1 MIPESGPSGCI
12 PRARQHSERRGRH
25 TGVAASAACDAIHSG
40 QLAQLGEHLV
50 AGRAAGDVAGV
61 EVAGVLAA
69 DLHQGALPV
78 LKILGKLR
86 ICRL

>member
-1 MIPESGPSGCI
+1 
-12 PRARQHSERRGRH
+12 
-25 TGVAASAACDAIHSG
+25 
-40 QLAQLGEHLV
+40 V